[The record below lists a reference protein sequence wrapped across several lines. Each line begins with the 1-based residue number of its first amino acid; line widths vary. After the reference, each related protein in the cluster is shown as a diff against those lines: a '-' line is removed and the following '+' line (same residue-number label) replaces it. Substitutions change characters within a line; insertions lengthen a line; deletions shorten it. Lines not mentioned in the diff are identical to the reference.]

1 MPFSNEWIPFK
12 LGKVGWYCVAK
23 GRIFFRAVL
32 SLFVNDVSLSE
43 NLTSGERCFTT
54 VAAG

>member
-1 MPFSNEWIPFK
+1 MPFPHEWIPFK
-12 LGKVGWYCVAK
+12 LGNARWYCVAK

-43 NLTSGERCFTT
+43 NLTSERCFTT
-54 VAAG
+54 VGAG

>member
-1 MPFSNEWIPFK
+1 MPFLHEWIPFK
-12 LGKVGWYCVAK
+12 LGNARWYCVAK
-23 GRIFFRAVL
+23 GRIFFRGVL

-43 NLTSGERCFTT
+43 NLTSERCFTT